1 MFDHNEK
8 YYEEMEKYEFG
19 LNTFGIPE
27 DVVVPI

>member
-1 MFDHNEK
+1 MFDHDEK
-8 YYEEMEKYEFG
+8 YYEEMEKHKIG